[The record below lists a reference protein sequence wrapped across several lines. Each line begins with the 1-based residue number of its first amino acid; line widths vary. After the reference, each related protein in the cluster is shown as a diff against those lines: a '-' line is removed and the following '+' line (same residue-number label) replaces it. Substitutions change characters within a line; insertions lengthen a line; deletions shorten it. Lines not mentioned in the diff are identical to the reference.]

1 MRNSSSEVPVV
12 PASNGDIFEAMD
24 ESIRFK
30 PRCVKRQQKLTNH
43 HTIQAFSDSFTG
55 PDQELPE
62 LRSQKWSCY
71 AYAVVSVVLH
81 ARASSAEA
89 GVQAVRRP
97 LA

>member
-62 LRSQKWSCY
+62 LRSQKWSNY
-71 AYAVVSVVLH
+71 AYAARTRRRGGRRVRR
-81 ARASSAEA
+81 ARAGSM
-89 GVQAVRRP
+89 
-97 LA
+97 